1 MRRLEIFAKLLQR
14 AGMLTQERES
24 DLRKVIAECEICV
37 QVGRPTPSRKVSPVR
52 VVSEFNQ
59 TVHIYFMFIDI
70 RDTAVILLHIVDYAT
85 AFSVACIVPSRDLS
99 HAASQFEE
107 NWICIHGAPS
117 SLAADP
123 EFARVHCKN
132 ILDKH
137 HILFAE
143 RPARIHQKTG
153 CGEQKN
159 GVIHP
164 IIHRLA
170 LADKISPLS
179 VIIARAILCAN
190 TLFGN
195 IICSSFE
202 LARGYTPAFGSL
214 PRSIVD
220 SDIIQAYRER
230 TASRSIHRMLTSKQ

>member
-1 MRRLEIFAKLLQR
+1 
-14 AGMLTQERES
+14 
-24 DLRKVIAECEICV
+24 
-37 QVGRPTPSRKVSPVR
+37 
-52 VVSEFNQ
+52 
-59 TVHIYFMFIDI
+59 MFITI
-70 RDTAVILLHIVDYAT
+70 RDTAFILLHIVDSAT
-85 AFSVACIVPSRDLS
+85 AFSVASIVPSRDLS

-107 NWICIHGAPS
+107 NWICIHGSPS
-117 SLAADP
+117 SVAADP
-123 EFARVHCKN
+123 EFARVNFKN

-143 RPARIHQKTG
+143 RPARRHQKTG
-153 CGEQKN
+153 CVERKN
-159 GVIHP
+159 GVLRP

-170 LADKISPLS
+170 LADNISPLS

-195 IICSSFE
+195 RICSFFE

-220 SDIIQAYRER
+220 SDIIQAY
-230 TASRSIHRMLTSKQ
+230 H